1 MLNPF
6 LVYLHFIQC
15 MHSEIKYW
23 FLRDH
28 KLFRVMSNDQLK
40 QLCVIT
46 GFKEGKKGDI
56 IYFSDSTEPRIYFL
70 KKGAI
75 KISEVDVNGNEITK
89 EIIQKGDL
97 FGELSLDT
105 TMANNEFAQV
115 LTNSVTI
122 CSFLLKDFEALME
135 QHPELAL
142 SYTKLVGLKFKK
154 LKNSYS
160 NLVFKDAR
168 SRLIQFLKDWA
179 ARDGNETLDAIVIEN
194 YLTQQDIAHIICTTR
209 QTATQLLNQLE
220 TEGLLKY
227 DRKELIL
234 DKQFVLQN

>member
-1 MLNPF
+1 
-6 LVYLHFIQC
+6 

-28 KLFRVMSNDQLK
+28 KLFRVLSNDQLK

-56 IYFSDSTEPRIYFL
+56 IYFSDSKEPRIYFL

-105 TMANNEFAQV
+105 TIANNEFAQV

-135 QHPELAL
+135 QHPDLAL

-220 TEGLLKY
+220 TEGHLKY
-227 DRKELIL
+227 DRKELVL

>member
-1 MLNPF
+1 
-6 LVYLHFIQC
+6 

-28 KLFRVMSNDQLK
+28 KLFRVLSNDQLK

-56 IYFSDSTEPRIYFL
+56 IYFSDSKEPRIYFL

-105 TMANNEFAQV
+105 TIANNEFAQV

-122 CSFLLKDFEALME
+122 CSFMLKDFEALME
-135 QHPELAL
+135 QHPDLAL

-220 TEGLLKY
+220 TEGHLKY
-227 DRKELIL
+227 DRKELVL

>member
-1 MLNPF
+1 
-6 LVYLHFIQC
+6 

-28 KLFRVMSNDQLK
+28 KLFRVLSNDQLK

-56 IYFSDSTEPRIYFL
+56 IYFSDSKEPRIYFL

-105 TMANNEFAQV
+105 TIANNEYAQV

-135 QHPELAL
+135 QHPDLAL

-168 SRLIQFLKDWA
+168 SRLIQFLKEWA

-220 TEGLLKY
+220 TEGHLKY
-227 DRKELIL
+227 DRKELVL

>member
-1 MLNPF
+1 MNR
-6 LVYLHFIQC
+6 
-15 MHSEIKYW
+15 E
-23 FLRDH
+23 
-28 KLFRVMSNDQLK
+28 
-40 QLCVIT
+40 
-46 GFKEGKKGDI
+46 
-56 IYFSDSTEPRIYFL
+56 
-70 KKGAI
+70 
-75 KISEVDVNGNEITK
+75 
-89 EIIQKGDL
+89 
-97 FGELSLDT
+97 
-105 TMANNEFAQV
+105 EFAQV

-135 QHPELAL
+135 QHPDLAL

-209 QTATQLLNQLE
+209 QTATLLLNQLE
-220 TEGLLKY
+220 TEGHLKY
-227 DRKELIL
+227 DRKELVL
-234 DKQFVLQN
+234 DKLFVLQN

>member
-1 MLNPF
+1 
-6 LVYLHFIQC
+6 

-28 KLFRVMSNDQLK
+28 KLFRVLSNDQLK

-56 IYFSDSTEPRIYFL
+56 IYFSDSKEPRIYFL

-105 TMANNEFAQV
+105 TIANNEFAQV

-135 QHPELAL
+135 QHPDLAL

-160 NLVFKDAR
+160 NLVCKDAR

-194 YLTQQDIAHIICTTR
+194 YLTQQDITHIICTTR
-209 QTATQLLNQLE
+209 QTATLLLNQLE
-220 TEGLLKY
+220 TEGHLKY
-227 DRKELIL
+227 DRKELVL
-234 DKQFVLQN
+234 DKLFVLQN

>member
-1 MLNPF
+1 
-6 LVYLHFIQC
+6 

-28 KLFRVMSNDQLK
+28 KLFRVLSNDQLK

-56 IYFSDSTEPRIYFL
+56 IYFSDSKEPRIYFL

-105 TMANNEFAQV
+105 TIANNEYAQV

-135 QHPELAL
+135 QHPDLAL

-168 SRLIQFLKDWA
+168 SRLIQFLKEWA

-209 QTATQLLNQLE
+209 QTTTQLLNQLE
-220 TEGLLKY
+220 TEGHLKY
-227 DRKELIL
+227 DRKELVL